1 MAIKYKVMVLLLLI
15 TSQDNQNRFVAAS
28 KSCDC
33 ACNSAGVTYDDLDP
47 VTQEKVN
54 NITKELKVDTRNTS
68 SHTRTLISAS
78 DPRPSA
84 QAAGFIGIIILSIVF
99 GSLVLLDLTRFCFRS
114 EIKYID

>member
-1 MAIKYKVMVLLLLI
+1 MFKRPDYIFL
-15 TSQDNQNRFVAAS
+15 FVFLENNNDVFAS

-33 ACNSAGVTYDDLDP
+33 ACNSGGVSLDNLDP

-68 SHTRTLISAS
+68 SHTRTLTSAP

-84 QAAGFIGIIILSIVF
+84 QAAGYIGIIILTIVF
-99 GSLVLLDLTRFCFRS
+99 GSLVLLDLTRICFRPNA
-114 EIKYID
+114 KYMD

>member
-1 MAIKYKVMVLLLLI
+1 MALKYTVICLLLLM
-15 TSQDNQNRFVAAS
+15 TTHDDQNGFVLAS

-33 ACNSAGVTYDDLDP
+33 ACNSAGITYDDLDP

-84 QAAGFIGIIILSIVF
+84 QAAGFIGIVILSIVF
-99 GSLVLLDLTRFCFRS
+99 GSLVLLDLTRLCFKS